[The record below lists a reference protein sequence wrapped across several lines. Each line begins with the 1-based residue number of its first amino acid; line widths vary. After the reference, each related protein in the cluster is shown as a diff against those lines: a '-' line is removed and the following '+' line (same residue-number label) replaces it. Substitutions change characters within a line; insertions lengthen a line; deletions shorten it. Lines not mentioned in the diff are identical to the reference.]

1 MSVFHWKAKYICVS
15 HSFVS
20 DSLQAHGLQPARL
33 FCPWSSPGKN
43 TEVGCHFLFQ
53 GIFRIQ
59 GLNPGLS
66 QLQADSLPSVVQS
79 LSQAQLFVTPW
90 TIARQTSL
98 SFTISWSLLKLM
110 SIESVMPSNHFVL
123 CRPHLLL
130 PSIFP
135 SIRVFSNELA
145 LHIRRPK
152 YWSFSISPSNDYSG
166 LIFFQTDWFDELLA
180 VQGTFK
186 RLLQHHSSK
195 ASTLLRSAFFIVQ
208 LSHPYTTTGK
218 TIALT
223 MWTFVGKVMSA
234 F

>member
-79 LSQAQLFVTPW
+79 LSHVQLFVTPW
-90 TIARQTSL
+90 TAACQSSL
-98 SFTISWSLLKLM
+98 SFNISWSLIKLM
-110 SIESVMPSNHFVL
+110 SIEAVMPSNCFIL
-123 CRPHLLL
+123 RCPPLLL

-135 SIRVFSNELA
+135 SIRFFSNEPA
-145 LHIRRPK
+145 LLIRWPE
-152 YWSFSISPSNDYSG
+152 YWSSSFSI
-166 LIFFQTDWFDELLA
+166 IQTKVLM
-180 VQGTFK
+180 GT
-186 RLLQHHSSK
+186 L
-195 ASTLLRSAFFIVQ
+195 V
-208 LSHPYTTTGK
+208 
-218 TIALT
+218 
-223 MWTFVGKVMSA
+223 
-234 F
+234 